1 MFLLLLSSLTILI
14 IFVFL
19 PETMRSIAGDGSLRL
34 SGIYK
39 PLVYSIRAPK
49 HAQNPAGPA
58 CSKRVTLLTFVEP
71 LRLLAE
77 RDILFNLVFGGV
89 VYSIWSM
96 VTSSTPGLFN
106 TSFALSGV
114 HLGLAFLPNGTRLL
128 IKPLSRNASR

>member
-1 MFLLLLSSLTILI
+1 
-14 IFVFL
+14 
-19 PETMRSIAGDGSLRL
+19 MRSIAGDGSLRL
-34 SGIYK
+34 GGIYK

-49 HAQNPAGPA
+49 HAQNPGGPT

-96 VTSSTPGLFN
+96 ITSSTPGLFS
-106 TSFALSGV
+106 TRFALSERL
-114 HLGLAFLPNGTRLL
+114 LGLAFLPNGTRLPMI
-128 IKPLSRNASR
+128 IKAPPSRNRAR